1 MTARL
6 LALAGLV
13 WLGSGVAAAEGERG
27 LRVIPGRGP
36 VVIEWVG
43 VYRLVDGRLQLV
55 AEQSGVDAP
64 IPLPHEGPFR
74 VLVRPKGG
82 LPVIAHDRLTVRPG
96 QTYELKLA
104 EVLGAV
110 EVLGDELPTAEKIVV
125 TDVRDPGPGEKGH
138 VPVQVV
144 TGYRTEL
151 LVPPGTY
158 ALWVVPANGARAQR
172 VADDVRVQAGRTV
185 RIGD

>member
-6 LALAGLV
+6 LAFAGLV
-13 WLGSGVAAAEGERG
+13 GLGSVVVAAEGERS

-43 VYRLVDGRLQLV
+43 VYRLVDGRPQLV
-55 AEQSGVDAP
+55 AEQSRFDAP
-64 IPLPHEGPFR
+64 ISLPHEGPFR

-82 LPVIAHDRLTVRPG
+82 LPVVAHDRLTVRPG

-110 EVLGDELPTAEKIVV
+110 EVLGDELPMAEKIVV

-138 VPVQVV
+138 VPVQMAA
-144 TGYRTEL
+144 GYRTEL
-151 LVPPGTY
+151 VVPPGTY
-158 ALWVVPANGARAQR
+158 AVWVVPVNGARAQR
-172 VADDVRVQAGRTV
+172 VADNVRVQAGRTARV
-185 RIGD
+185 GD